1 MEPKEFYFNMEPRL
15 KWNKIIVAWIFMR
28 QLLQP
33 ITAFVY
39 CNQAPPAAGGR
50 RDGNFQAPV
59 GACASERA
67 VNSAHSLKL
76 FYFISFHDGTTRE
89 IK

>member
-1 MEPKEFYFNMEPRL
+1 
-15 KWNKIIVAWIFMR
+15 MR

-39 CNQAPPAAGGR
+39 CNRQAPSASATRPSATGER
-50 RDGNFQAPV
+50 LNAP
-59 GACASERA
+59 

-76 FYFISFHDGTTRE
+76 FYFISDVVPR
-89 IK
+89 